1 MQSTLSQETCMKIY
15 VCVKHVPDSA
25 ATISI
30 IGKNQI
36 DEGIT
41 FLLNPYD
48 ENAVAEATDLRD
60 RVGDSEVIAVTV
72 GKEGAQNTLQS
83 ALAMGADRGLLIKTD
98 DRLDSIMTAR
108 VLKAAIEQDG
118 KPDIIFTGKE
128 SIDSEGMQ
136 TMFRLG
142 AALDMPV
149 ASNVVGF
156 SMHNGHARV
165 LCELE
170 AGIRQILEMPLP
182 CIIGA
187 AKGLN
192 FPKYP
197 TFMDIRNARKKEVR
211 QIDMEKLNL
220 EKPAAGMEIIE
231 LKPAVEN
238 RRTRELKG
246 SPQAIVKQLVE
257 VLKHEAKVI

>member
-1 MQSTLSQETCMKIY
+1 MKIY

-25 ATISI
+25 AAITI

-48 ENAVAEATDLRD
+48 ENAVAEAVDLRD
-60 RVGDSEVIAVTV
+60 CVGNSEVIAVTV
-72 GKEGAQNTLQS
+72 GKEGALNTLQS
-83 ALAMGADRGLLIKTD
+83 TLAMGADRGILVKTD
-98 DRLDSIMTAR
+98 DYSDSIMTAR

-118 KPDIIFTGKE
+118 EPGIIFTGKE
-128 SIDSEGMQ
+128 SIDNEGMQ

-142 AALDMPV
+142 AELDMPV
-149 ASNVVGF
+149 ASSVVDF
-156 SMHNGHARV
+156 SIENGHARV
-165 LCELE
+165 QCELE
-170 AGIRQILEMPLP
+170 AGIRQVLEMPLP

-192 FPKYP
+192 TPKYP

-211 QIDMEKLNL
+211 QIDIGDLKL
-220 EKPAAGMEIIE
+220 EKPAAGMEIVE

-238 RRTRELKG
+238 RQARELKG
-246 SPQAIVKQLVE
+246 SPQEIVKQLVE
-257 VLKHEAKVI
+257 VLRREAKVI

>member
-1 MQSTLSQETCMKIY
+1 MRIY

-25 ATISI
+25 ATITI

-48 ENAVAEATDLRD
+48 ENAVAEAARLRD
-60 RVGDSEVIAVTV
+60 RVEDSEVIAVTV
-72 GKEGAQNTLQS
+72 GKEGALNTLLS
-83 ALAMGADRGLLIKTD
+83 ALAMGADRGVLVKTEEHP
-98 DRLDSIMTAR
+98 DSIMTAR

-136 TMFRLG
+136 TMYRLG

-149 ASNVVGF
+149 ASSVVDF
-156 SMHNGHARV
+156 SMENGLARV
-165 LCELE
+165 QCQLE
-170 AGIRQILEMPLP
+170 AGIRQVLEMPLP

-192 FPKYP
+192 TPQYP
-197 TFMDIRNARKKEVR
+197 TFMDIRDARKKEVR
-211 QIDMEKLNL
+211 QIDIDDLKL
-220 EKPAAGMEIIE
+220 EKPDAGMEIIE
-231 LKPAVEN
+231 LKPAVDN
-238 RRTRELKG
+238 RQARELKG
-246 SPQAIVKQLVE
+246 SPDEMVRQLIQ
-257 VLKHEAKVI
+257 VLKQEAKVI

>member
-1 MQSTLSQETCMKIY
+1 MRIY

-25 ATISI
+25 AAITI

-48 ENAVAEATDLRD
+48 ENAVAEATALRD
-60 RVGDSEVIAVTV
+60 SLENSEVVAVTV
-72 GKEGAQNTLQS
+72 GKEGALSTLQS

-98 DRLDSIMTAR
+98 DYPDPIMIAR
-108 VLKAAIEQDG
+108 TLKAASEQDG
-118 KPDIIFTGKE
+118 EPNLIFTGKE

-142 AALDMPV
+142 AELGMPV
-149 ASNVVGF
+149 ASNVVDF
-156 SMHNGHARV
+156 SMENGHARV
-165 LCELE
+165 QCQLE
-170 AGIRQILEMPLP
+170 AGIRQVLEMPLP

-192 FPKYP
+192 TPKYP

-211 QIDMEKLNL
+211 QIDIEDLNL
-220 EKPAAGMEIIE
+220 EKPAAGMEIVE

-238 RRTRELKG
+238 RQASELKG
-246 SPQAIVKQLVE
+246 SPQEIVMQLIQ
-257 VLKHEAKVI
+257 VLKQEAKVI

>member
-1 MQSTLSQETCMKIY
+1 MKIY

-25 ATISI
+25 ATITI
-30 IGKNQI
+30 TGKNQI

-48 ENAVAEATDLRD
+48 ENAVAEAADLRD
-60 RVGDSEVIAVTV
+60 RVGNSEVIAVTV
-72 GKEGAQNTLQS
+72 GEEGALNTLQS

-98 DRLDSIMTAR
+98 DHLDSIMTAR
-108 VLKAAIEQDG
+108 VLKAWIERDG
-118 KPDIIFTGKE
+118 RPGIIFTGKE

-142 AALDMPV
+142 ALMDIPV
-149 ASNVVGF
+149 ASSVVDL
-156 SMHNGHARV
+156 SMENEHARGQ
-165 LCELE
+165 CEME
-170 AGIRQILEMPLP
+170 AGIRQVLEMPLP

-192 FPKYP
+192 TPKYP
-197 TFMDIRNARKKEVR
+197 TFMDIRDARKKEVR
-211 QIDMEKLNL
+211 QIDMEDLKV
-220 EKPAAGMEIIE
+220 EKPASGMEIIE

-238 RRTRELKG
+238 RQAKELKG
-246 SPQAIVKQLVE
+246 SPEEIVKHLVE

>member
-1 MQSTLSQETCMKIY
+1 MRIY

-25 ATISI
+25 ATITI

-48 ENAVAEATDLRD
+48 ENAVAEATDLRE
-60 RVGDSEVIAVTV
+60 RVENSEVIALTV
-72 GKEGAQNTLQS
+72 GKESALSTLQS

-98 DRLDSIMTAR
+98 DYPDSIMTAR
-108 VLKAAIEQDG
+108 ALKAGIEQDG

-142 AALDMPV
+142 AELGMPV

-156 SMHNGHARV
+156 AMLNGHARV
-165 LCELE
+165 QCEME
-170 AGIRQILEMPLP
+170 AGIRQVVEMPLP

-192 FPKYP
+192 APKYP
-197 TFMDIRNARKKEVR
+197 TFMDIRDARKKEVR
-211 QIDMEKLNL
+211 QIDIEDLKL
-220 EKPAAGMEIIE
+220 EKPAAGTEIVE
-231 LKPAVEN
+231 LKPAVED
-238 RRTRELKG
+238 RQAKELQG
-246 SPQAIVKQLVE
+246 SPPEIVAQLIE
-257 VLKHEAKVI
+257 VLKQEAKVI

>member
-1 MQSTLSQETCMKIY
+1 MKIY

-25 ATISI
+25 ATINI

-48 ENAVAEATDLRD
+48 ENAVAEAADLRD
-60 RVGDSEVIAVTV
+60 RTENSEVIAVTV
-72 GKEGAQNTLQS
+72 GKEGALSTLQS

-98 DRLDSIMTAR
+98 DYPDSILTAR

-118 KPDIIFTGKE
+118 EPGIIFTGKE

-142 AALDMPV
+142 AALDIPV
-149 ASNVVGF
+149 ANNVVEF
-156 SMHNGHARV
+156 SVQNGTARMQ
-165 LCELE
+165 CELE
-170 AGIRQILEMPLP
+170 AGIRQELEMPLP

-192 FPKYP
+192 TPKYP
-197 TFMDIRNARKKEVR
+197 TFMDIRDARKKEVR
-211 QIDMEKLNL
+211 QIDIEDLKF
-220 EKPAAGMEIIE
+220 EQPAAAMEIVE

-238 RRTRELKG
+238 RKAIALKG
-246 SPQAIVKQLVE
+246 SPQEMVKQLVE
-257 VLKHEAKVI
+257 VLKQEAKVIYYNNG

>member
-1 MQSTLSQETCMKIY
+1 MNIY

-25 ATISI
+25 ATITI
-30 IGKNQI
+30 TGKNQI

-48 ENAVAEATDLRD
+48 ENAVAEAADLRN
-60 RVGDSEVIAVTV
+60 RIENSEVIAVTV
-72 GKEGAQNTLQS
+72 GKEGALSTLQS
-83 ALAMGADRGLLIKTD
+83 ALAMGADRGIWVKAD
-98 DRLDSIMTAR
+98 GRPDSIMTAR
-108 VLKAAIEQDG
+108 VLKAAIERDG

-136 TMFRLG
+136 TMFRL
-142 AALDMPV
+142 AAVLDMPV
-149 ASNVVGF
+149 ATNVVEF
-156 SMHNGHARV
+156 SLENGQAQV
-165 LCELE
+165 QCEME
-170 AGIRQILEMPLP
+170 AGIRQVLEMPLP

-192 FPKYP
+192 KPKYP

-211 QIDMEKLNL
+211 QIDVEDLKL
-220 EKPAAGMEIIE
+220 ETPAAGMEIIE

-238 RRTRELKG
+238 RQAKELKG
-246 SPQAIVKQLVE
+246 SPQEIVKQLIE
-257 VLKHEAKVI
+257 VLKQEAKVI

>member
-1 MQSTLSQETCMKIY
+1 MNIY

-25 ATISI
+25 AAITI

-48 ENAVAEATDLRD
+48 ENAVAEAAALRD
-60 RVGDSEVIAVTV
+60 RMKNSEVIAVTA
-72 GKEGAQNTLQS
+72 GKEGALSTLQS
-83 ALAMGADRGLLIKTD
+83 ALAMGADRGLLIKAD
-98 DRLDSIMTAR
+98 NQFDSIMAAR

-118 KPDIIFTGKE
+118 EPDIIFTGKE

-142 AALDMPV
+142 AELDMPV
-149 ASNVVGF
+149 ASSVVDF
-156 SMHNGHARV
+156 SIENGHARV
-165 LCELE
+165 QCELE
-170 AGIRQILEMPLP
+170 AGIRQVLEMPLP

-192 FPKYP
+192 TPKYP
-197 TFMDIRNARKKEVR
+197 TFMDIRKARKKEVR
-211 QIDMEKLNL
+211 QIDIEDLDL
-220 EKPAAGMEIIE
+220 EKPAAGMEIVE
-231 LKPAVEN
+231 LKLAVEN
-238 RRTRELKG
+238 RQPKEFQG
-246 SPQAIVKQLVE
+246 SPQEIVEQLIE
-257 VLKHEAKVI
+257 VLKQEAKVI

>member
-1 MQSTLSQETCMKIY
+1 MRIY

-25 ATISI
+25 ATITI

-48 ENAVAEATDLRD
+48 ENAVAAAADLRD
-60 RVGDSEVIAVTV
+60 RTENSEVIALTL
-72 GKEGAQNTLQS
+72 GKQGALSTLQS

-98 DRLDSIMTAR
+98 DYPDSILTAR

-118 KPDIIFTGKE
+118 RPGIIITGKE

-142 AALDMPV
+142 AALDIPV
-149 ASNVVGF
+149 ANNVVEF
-156 SMHNGHARV
+156 SAQNGKARV
-165 LCELE
+165 QCELE
-170 AGIRQILEMPLP
+170 AGVRQALEMPLP

-192 FPKYP
+192 TPKYP
-197 TFMDIRNARKKEVR
+197 TFMDIRNARKKEIR
-211 QIDMEKLNL
+211 QIDIDDL
-220 EKPAAGMEIIE
+220 EFEQPAAAMEIVD

-238 RRTRELKG
+238 RQVKELKG
-246 SPQAIVKQLVE
+246 SPQEIVKQLVE
-257 VLKHEAKVI
+257 VLKQEAKVI

>member
-1 MQSTLSQETCMKIY
+1 MKIY
-15 VCVKHVPDSA
+15 VCAKHVPDSA
-25 ATISI
+25 AAIDI

-60 RVGDSEVIAVTV
+60 RMENSEVIVVTV
-72 GKEGAQNTLQS
+72 GKEGALNTLQS

-98 DRLDSIMTAR
+98 EYPDSILTAR

-118 KPDIIFTGKE
+118 EPGIIFTGKE

-142 AALDMPV
+142 AALDIPV
-149 ASNVVGF
+149 ANNVVEF
-156 SMHNGHARV
+156 STENGKARV
-165 LCELE
+165 QCELQ
-170 AGIRQILEMPLP
+170 AGVRQVLEMPLP

-192 FPKYP
+192 TPKYP
-197 TFMDIRNARKKEVR
+197 TFMDIRAARKKGVR
-211 QIDMEKLNL
+211 QIDIEDL
-220 EKPAAGMEIIE
+220 EFEQPAAGVEIIE

-238 RRTRELKG
+238 RKAGELKG
-246 SPQAIVKQLVE
+246 SPQEIVKQLVD